1 MDFFLQCHILLLIL
15 IHLKYLLKL
24 LFQKDLY
31 ILLTTAIIVL
41 DPACFSKL

>member
-1 MDFFLQCHILLLIL
+1 MDCCLQCHILLLVL

-31 ILLTTAIIVL
+31 ILLTTAITAF
-41 DPACFSKL
+41 DPACFSKY